1 MRTRNLLTYL
11 VNAGI
16 AAALPSCGE
25 PRATTDMDASIRW
38 VKPDEAGPHGQAR
51 NAKLRQ
57 IGAQADGS
65 KSFVLILSRGDEVAT
80 ALADFARDQNVVNA
94 HYVAIGGVRDPE
106 VAWFDLTRNEYK
118 GMSLPEQMEVLTLS
132 GDIALGVDGKPIA
145 HTHLVL
151 GRKDGRAWGGHLL
164 RATASPT
171 LEIYVTTHPSPV
183 YKRFDPDTGLQR
195 IDPSITR

>member
-1 MRTRNLLTYL
+1 
-11 VNAGI
+11 
-16 AAALPSCGE
+16 
-25 PRATTDMDASIRW
+25 
-38 VKPDEAGPHGQAR
+38 
-51 NAKLRQ
+51 AKLRQ

-132 GDIALGVDGKPIA
+132 GDIALGVDGKP
-145 HTHLVL
+145 
-151 GRKDGRAWGGHLL
+151 
-164 RATASPT
+164 
-171 LEIYVTTHPSPV
+171 
-183 YKRFDPDTGLQR
+183 
-195 IDPSITR
+195 